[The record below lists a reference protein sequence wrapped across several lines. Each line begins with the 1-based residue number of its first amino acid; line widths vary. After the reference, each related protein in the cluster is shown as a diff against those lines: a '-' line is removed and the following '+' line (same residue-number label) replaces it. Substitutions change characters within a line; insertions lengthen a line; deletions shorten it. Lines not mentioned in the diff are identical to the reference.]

1 MGSSILDPEG
11 STLFLFF
18 LAQVTTS
25 VSYYVI
31 NAGILVL
38 LLLLS
43 SLVSGS
49 ETAFFSLSAQQIEAL
64 AESDKK
70 RDKLIARLLR
80 KPKRLLAN
88 ILIFNNL
95 VNIAIVTLSTF
106 VMWTFFGTDHPTGI
120 IVAVTTSIIT
130 LSIVLFGEV
139 IPKIYANQKNIEFA
153 RVTIYI
159 LNFADT
165 LFTPVAFLLMKISNL
180 VERRVEKKGYHISVD
195 DLNHALDITTENEST
210 AEEREIL
217 KGIVNFGTITVK
229 QVMRSRVDI
238 TAFDEKM
245 DFHQAMD
252 KINKSGYSRLPVYKD
267 TIDKITGILYIKDLL
282 QYIDEDEDF
291 KWQHL
296 LHSPFFVPESKKI
309 NDLLKNFQERR
320 VHMAIV
326 VDEYGGTSGL
336 VTLEDII
343 EEIVGEINDEFDDEE
358 IEYTKLDKNT
368 YVFEGKTS
376 LTDTIKILDEKSDI
390 FDPAKGESESL
401 GGMLLEL
408 NEGMPKTGDKI
419 TFDKFEFLVES
430 VSSKRIKRVRL
441 TVNEEEHK
449 EFED

>member
-11 STLFLFF
+11 TTVFLFF
-18 LAQVTTS
+18 MNQMTAS
-25 VSYYVI
+25 VSYYAI
-31 NAGILVL
+31 NVGILL
-38 LLLLS
+38 ALLLLS
-43 SLVSGS
+43 SLISGS
-49 ETAFFSLSAQQIEAL
+49 ETAFFSLTAQQLETL
-64 AESDKK
+64 SESNK
-70 RDKLIARLLR
+70 RTDQLIARILR

-95 VNIAIVTLSTF
+95 VNVAIVTLSTF
-106 VMWTFFGTDHPTGI
+106 VMWSFFGTENPTGL
-120 IVAVTTSIIT
+120 IVAITTSIVT

-153 RVTIYI
+153 RITIYI

-165 LFTPVAFLLMKISNL
+165 IFTPVAYLLMSVSNL
-180 VERRVEKKGYHISVD
+180 VEKRVEKKGYHISVD
-195 DLNHALDITTENEST
+195 DLNHALDITTENQST
-210 AEEREIL
+210 AEEKEIL

-252 KINKSGYSRLPVYKD
+252 KINKSGYSRVPVYKE

-282 QYIDEDEDF
+282 EYIDEDEDF

-296 LHSPFFVPESKKI
+296 LHAPFFVPESKKI

-336 VTLEDII
+336 ITLEDII

-358 IEYTKLDKNT
+358 IEYSKIDTNT

-376 LTDTIKILDEKSDI
+376 LTDTIKILDEKPDV
-390 FDPAKGESESL
+390 FDDAKGESESL

-408 NEGMPKTGDKI
+408 NESMPNVGDKI
-419 TFDKFEFLVES
+419 YFDKFEFIVES

-441 TVNEEEHK
+441 TVKEEEHK